1 MDKWAPIAPS
11 KPGGPSN
18 SHNLSSRFASVIK
31 PSKPSARGSVSS
43 GPLVGRWPEN
53 VILRIIE
60 FLPIPDLPSVARS
73 NRSLA
78 RLVKD
83 ERGWEGRCK
92 WLGLSPGNSTASPR
106 KDSNQKTIPFQTPKK
121 SSFSIAAKSR
131 ASIDDDFGD
140 FSSQAQGINNNN
152 NNDVFE
158 DVDFGDFEA
167 AKPNGSVAGS
177 SKENSLL
184 DFDDLPLPSNSKSI
198 TGGQQKTGFFAL
210 TPTPTKPKFS
220 SSSSFSSFSA
230 TGWGNSP
237 GPYYKSYKNHH
248 LSMVPYCNHLRSSPS
263 PSSTLSL
270 LFPPNRP
277 SSLNEQSTLLLS
289 LLLFLSSKLQPLRD
303 WGFLR
308 QALLAAADR
317 FDSTCL
323 VAFEVSDS
331 KKDESG
337 MRLAAESSWKV
348 WDAGGGSRDQWEC
361 GRVWVEKRE
370 VFYDTARW
378 DSSENIIKVQTTTG
392 ATTRQLD
399 FTPMDAFISHVLE
412 AFRMDAE
419 FAKRVFPQNARVVL
433 SFCDRVASDVIG
445 EYIHPLLSQ
454 ARAVSQDLFLQATAA
469 TFVQAWKLVE
479 LVMEVLGNDQTTI
492 SKTQVEDTVFRM
504 FEQHLDEY
512 LDDETEMVKHHLE
525 DICKTWDQ
533 QVSHPHTRQKRSHGS
548 GPTFLTS
555 ENPDQVKRNVLAGFK
570 DALLLP
576 VTIVPRTVTFA
587 TNAIVTGSTQA
598 VSGLAMLNPQKWTG
612 SGSNGKLVKKEGAGE
627 EGGDVVFEVPD
638 SAEIKEKFR
647 ENDDDGDGINEKSD
661 SSLSVPNDDN
671 TTRTNTP
678 NPEGPKEDNS
688 FDKLQLL
695 VSLDIALELIQADR
709 DSLKRTETFAKYPGR
724 SGLHVR
730 EAIEE
735 IFILLLK
742 AAGDRHISP
751 GFRIATNQ
759 MSTYKPSEH
768 ESTTSVA
775 PLLQFFELV
784 HIGDTIQSMIQVYF
798 DKELSPYVDKTDFL
812 NAVMREKK
820 RFESVLD
827 DAVAAGLNAGIEVL
841 MNQVEHIIIT
851 KTGPREYYPVE
862 GTPLELGP
870 TKGCQEAIK
879 CLEMHCNLLRGSTS
893 KEVLEVFYQEVGI
906 RLQAIL
912 QRHLKRQIISL
923 EGGFQIIADLN
934 TYHAFVA
941 SLRQQRIT
949 EDFANLKMLGHVYIV
964 SDAKD
969 LAQIV
974 RDVTRYGGTF
984 TPEDIYEFIQR
995 RSDWKKIEKTVD
1007 KAMYAL
1013 SVREDCTI
1021 M

>member
-1 MDKWAPIAPS
+1 MDKWAPIAPN
-11 KPGGPSN
+11 KPGGPS
-18 SHNLSSRFASVIK
+18 SSSSTTHNLSARFASVLK
-31 PSKPSARGSVSS
+31 PTKPSARGSVST
-43 GPLVGRWPEN
+43 GPLIGRWPEN
-53 VILRIIE
+53 VLLQIIG
-60 FLPIPDLPSVARS
+60 FLPIPDLPAVARA
-73 NRSLA
+73 NRACA

-83 ERGWEGRCK
+83 ERGWEVRCK
-92 WLGLSPGNSTASPR
+92 WLGLDPETAASPR
-106 KDSNQKTIPFQTPKK
+106 REVPTIKTLPTPKK
-121 SSFSIAAKSR
+121 SSFSIPSR
-131 ASIDDDFGD
+131 NNRISLDDDFGD
-140 FSSQAQGINNNN
+140 FSSQGNE
-152 NNDVFE
+152 VFE
-158 DVDFGDFEA
+158 EVDFGDFEA
-167 AKPNGSVAGS
+167 AKPNGTSAFGGGAGGR
-177 SKENSLL
+177 KDNNNNNLL
-184 DFDDLPLPSNSKSI
+184 DFDEMPTPSRP
-198 TGGQQKTGFFAL
+198 TGGAGNQGGRTTGFFAL
-210 TPTPTKPKFS
+210 TPTKPKSTGPFS
-220 SSSSFSSFSA
+220 
-230 TGWGNSP
+230 NVLP
-237 GPYYKSYKNHH
+237 GPYYRAYKSHH
-248 LSMVPYCNHLRSSPS
+248 SLLLPHCRNIRSSPS

-270 LFPPNRP
+270 LFPPSP
-277 SSLNEQSTLLLS
+277 TTALPPPLPAQSELLLS
-289 LLLFLSSKLQPLRD
+289 LILFLSPRLQPLRD

-323 VAFEVSDS
+323 VAFEVADG
-331 KKDESG
+331 KKDETG
-337 MRLAAESSWKV
+337 MRVAAESSWRV
-348 WDAGGGSRDQWEC
+348 WEAGGGSRDQWEC

-378 DSSENIIKVQTTTG
+378 DSSENIVKVQTTTG
-392 ATTRQLD
+392 AMTRQLD

-412 AFRMDAE
+412 AFRLDAE
-419 FAKRVFPQNARVVL
+419 MANQVFPPKARVIL

-469 TFVQAWKLVE
+469 TFVQAWKLVD
-479 LVMEVLGNDQTTI
+479 LVMEVLGDEQNVIPRT
-492 SKTQVEDTVFRM
+492 KVEDTVFRM

-512 LDDETEMVKHHLE
+512 LDDETECVKHRLE
-525 DICKTWDQ
+525 DICKEWET
-533 QVSHPHTRQKRSHGS
+533 QVRSKTSHDHPLLST

-555 ENPDQVKRNVLAGFK
+555 ANPDQVKRNVLAGFK

-576 VTIVPRTVTFA
+576 VTIVPRTVTFGV
-587 TNAIVTGSTQA
+587 NAIVTGSTQA

-612 SGSNGKLVKKEGAGE
+612 STSRGQLVKKDEAD
-627 EGGDVVFEVPD
+627 GDVVFAVPEPD
-638 SAEIKEKFR
+638 PADQAVNEKG
-647 ENDDDGDGINEKSD
+647 DGDDVVTDEKRD
-661 SSLSVPNDDN
+661 STISVTPSESSKIEAS
-671 TTRTNTP
+671 P
-678 NPEGPKEDNS
+678 NPNENSS
-688 FDKLQLL
+688 FDRLQLL
-695 VSLDIALELIQADR
+695 VSLDTALELIQADR
-709 DSLKRTETFAKYPGR
+709 DSLKRAETFAKYPGR
-724 SGLHVR
+724 AGVR
-730 EAIEE
+730 VKEAIEE
-735 IFILLLK
+735 IFILMLK
-742 AAGDRHISP
+742 AAGDRHIAP

-759 MSTYKPSEH
+759 MSTYKPAEH
-768 ESTTSVA
+768 EETTSVA

-784 HIGDTIQSMIQVYF
+784 HIGDTIQSMVQVYF
-798 DKELSPYVDKTDFL
+798 DKELATYVDKTDFL

-820 RFESVLD
+820 RFEAVLD

-841 MNQVEHIIIT
+841 MNQVEHIIQV
-851 KTGPREYYPVE
+851 KTGPREYYPIE

-934 TYHAFVA
+934 AYHAFVA
-941 SLRQQRIT
+941 SLKQQRIT
-949 EDFANLKMLGHVYIV
+949 DDFSNLKMLGHVYIV

-995 RSDWKKIEKTVD
+995 RADWKKIEKTVD

-1013 SVREDCTI
+1013 SVREDCVI

>member
-18 SHNLSSRFASVIK
+18 QHNLSSRFASVLK
-31 PSKPSARGSVSS
+31 PSKPSARGSISS

-53 VILRIIE
+53 VVLRIID
-60 FLPIPDLPSVARS
+60 FLPVPDLPHVARS
-73 NRSLA
+73 NRALA

-83 ERGWEGRCK
+83 ERGWEVRCK
-92 WLGLSPGNSTASPR
+92 WLGLVADTSIASP
-106 KDSNQKTIPFQTPKK
+106 KKETPTNPLQTPKK
-121 SSFSIAAKSR
+121 PSFSVPPSHKSR
-131 ASIDDDFGD
+131 QLSTNDDDFGD
-140 FSSQAQGINNNN
+140 FSSQANGGVG

-158 DVDFGDFEA
+158 DVDFGDFEG
-167 AKPNGSVAGS
+167 AKPNGGS
-177 SKENSLL
+177 LNSKKENNLL
-184 DFDDLPLPSNSKSI
+184 DFDDLPLPSNANTAK
-198 TGGQQKTGFFAL
+198 GQQKTGFFAL
-210 TPTPTKPKFS
+210 SPNPTPTKPKFS
-220 SSSSFSSFSA
+220 SQPFGYPSSA
-230 TGWGNSP
+230 ANDPP
-237 GPYYKSYKNHH
+237 GVWYKTYQKYH
-248 LSMVPYCNHLRSSPS
+248 LSMIPYCEILRSSPS

-270 LFPPNRP
+270 LFPSNRP
-277 SSLNEQSTLLLS
+277 LSLPDQSNLLLS
-289 LLLFLSSKLQPLRD
+289 LILFLSPRLQPLRD

-308 QALLAAADR
+308 QALLAASDR

-323 VAFEVSDS
+323 VAFEVSDG
-331 KKDESG
+331 KKDENG
-337 MRLAAESSWKV
+337 MKVAAESSWKV
-348 WDAGGGSRDQWEC
+348 WEAGGGSRDQWEC

-378 DSSENIIKVQTTTG
+378 DSAENIIKVQSPTG

-412 AFRMDAE
+412 AFRIDAE
-419 FAKRVFPQNARVVL
+419 FAKRVFPENARVIL

-469 TFVQAWKLVE
+469 TFVQAWKLVD
-479 LVMEVLGNDQTTI
+479 LVMEVVGDEQSTI
-492 SKTQVEDTVFRM
+492 PRTKVEDTVFRM

-512 LDDETEMVKHHLE
+512 LDDETERVKHHLE
-525 DICKTWDQ
+525 DICKAWDQ
-533 QVSHPHTRQKRSHGS
+533 QLGAKDPGS
-548 GPTFLTS
+548 RVPAGGPTFLTS
-555 ENPDQVKRNVLAGFK
+555 DNPDQVKRNVLAGFK

-612 SGSNGKLVKKEGAGE
+612 SNGKIVKKEAA
-627 EGGDVVFEVPD
+627 EGGDVVFELPD
-638 SAEIKEKFR
+638 SAEIVEKGEGDEVDELDEKSGYNLEVPDEKPEKEVSRATTPNGTSKEK
-647 ENDDDGDGINEKSD
+647 
-661 SSLSVPNDDN
+661 
-671 TTRTNTP
+671 
-678 NPEGPKEDNS
+678 EDS

-695 VSLDIALELIQADR
+695 VSLDTALELIQADR
-709 DSLKRTETFAKYPGR
+709 DSLKRAETFARYPGR
-724 SGLHVR
+724 AGLHVR

-735 IFILLLK
+735 IFILMLK
-742 AAGDRHISP
+742 AAGDRHIAP

-862 GTPLELGP
+862 GTPMDLGP
-870 TKGCQEAIK
+870 TKGCREAIK

-941 SLRQQRIT
+941 SLKQQRIT

-1013 SVREDCTI
+1013 SVREDCVI